1 MTLCG
6 REAVLII
13 TTNPAGTAT
22 NVARSR
28 TVLRCSLES
37 GHAGSHRDEGRN
49 ESWEPTKT
57 VRPTLLRHEDEEPSR
72 GTR

>member
-1 MTLCG
+1 MKRCG

-28 TVLRCSLES
+28 TTLRCGLET
-37 GHAGSHRDEGRN
+37 GHEGAHRDDEHK
-49 ESWEPTKT
+49 ETWEPTKAE
-57 VRPTLLRHEDEEPSR
+57 RPTLFRHEDEGKP
-72 GTR
+72 

>member
-37 GHAGSHRDEGRN
+37 GHAGPHRDETRK
-49 ESWEPTKT
+49 EVWEPTNAT
-57 VRPTLLRHEDEEPSR
+57 RPTLFRHEDEEPSH